1 MPYEYANP
9 LFAGYYGHKEKQ
21 AELSDLASQA
31 MGREADARYKD
42 ALIKDAEA
50 KRMAELANAPFKQ
63 RKMMRED
70 VQGEADLEQAQN
82 DFLVQN
88 MGPLLARVQ
97 RGEMPE
103 MQFRAYVD
111 NMIGKASSLFPMSDE
126 EIQTMRSWGIPEW
139 KLAHEQA
146 LGYKDQTA
154 APPAPQDY
162 IQGTQ
167 KIQKQWNP
175 ETRRVET
182 VGEGPRFAP
191 PKPPGQKYGVL
202 QNDRGMPTGFY
213 QVGPNGNMVEM
224 FPSGDE
230 AGAAPSLPERGAID
244 QNISA
249 IAGQLGPGPRAKEF
263 LSQNVAPLLT
273 PFLGKAGS
281 NAERDA
287 ARSRYRAMRANIID
301 LNKIQGGRSNLYL
314 GLAMEGL
321 PETGLLENPERAQNV
336 LSDTIEN
343 LRKAFDAAMETYNNP
358 DTPKKIAVD
367 AYQQAVGI
375 SNLFDMLSQPMP
387 GKSDK
392 QPGGKQRRIEVDY

>member
-21 AELSDLASQA
+21 AELSDLESQA

-50 KRMAELANAPFKQ
+50 NQMAELANAPFKQ

-70 VQGEADLEQAQN
+70 VQGEAGLEQAEN

-111 NMIGKASSLFPMSDE
+111 NMIGKASSLFPMDDE

-139 KLAHEQA
+139 QLAHEQA
-146 LGYKDQTA
+146 LGYKEQTA

-191 PKPPGQKYGVL
+191 PQPAGQKYGVL
-202 QNDRGMPTGFY
+202 KDDRGRPTGFY
-213 QVGPNGNMVEM
+213 EVGPNGNMVEM
-224 FPSGDE
+224 FPNGDD
-230 AGAAPSLPERGAID
+230 AGGGPSLPAPGAID
-244 QNISA
+244 QNIET

-263 LSQNVAPLLT
+263 VSKNVAPLLT

-287 ARSRYRAMRANIID
+287 ARSRYRSIRANIID
-301 LNKIQGGRSNLYL
+301 LNKLQGGRSNLYL

-336 LSDTIEN
+336 LVDTMEN
-343 LRKAFDAAMETYNNP
+343 LRKAFDAAMATYNSP

-387 GKSDK
+387 GKEGKST
-392 QPGGKQRRIEVDY
+392 GKQRRIEVDY